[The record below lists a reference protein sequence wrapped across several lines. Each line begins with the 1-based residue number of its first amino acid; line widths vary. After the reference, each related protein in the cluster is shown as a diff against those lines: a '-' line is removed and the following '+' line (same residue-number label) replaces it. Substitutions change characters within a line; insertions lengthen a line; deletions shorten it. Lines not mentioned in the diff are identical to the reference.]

1 MAFEWVAPAVQTT
14 LGDGIVESITMRLG
28 NPALAVSVNRID
40 VPVTETN
47 GVGMV
52 WVHDITGEGG
62 ITMAENTGAYPLQ
75 TKDKIFG
82 RYVQVKKTRDRLQVV
97 GFAREDAGYMY
108 GVNLAEQV
116 PVSIAL
122 FSWGLL
128 QPTEPRS
135 MKAFLTQAI
144 YGGQYLVRAQ
154 ETQDFTADIPATAG
168 EAIAVLI
175 EVDPTTGILAYT
187 NGSAFDA
194 TLTHENAFASYPKSA
209 DSTLYTA
216 GWIRLENGM
225 TAILEGKHVY
235 PAQELLS
242 KGVGA
247 AGADRPV
254 SRWIGL

>member
-1 MAFEWVAPAVQTT
+1 MAFEWVAPAIQNT
-14 LGDGIVESITMRLG
+14 LGDTITDTITMRLG
-28 NPALAVSVNRID
+28 NPALAVTVNRID
-40 VPVTETN
+40 VPATETN

-62 ITMAENTGAYPLQ
+62 ATMAENTGASPLQ

-82 RYVQVKKTRDRLQVV
+82 RYVLVKRTRDRLQLV
-97 GFAREDAGYMY
+97 GFAREDAEYMY

-144 YGGQYLVRAQ
+144 YGGQYLVRPQ
-154 ETQDFTADIPATAG
+154 ETQDFTASIPATAG
-168 EAIAVLI
+168 EAIAVLV
-175 EVDPTTGILAYT
+175 EVDPTDGVLYYT

-209 DSTLYTA
+209 TAGRYTA
-216 GWIRLENGM
+216 GWLRLENGM

-242 KGVGA
+242 KGGA
-247 AGADRPV
+247 GGAADRPV